1 MLEVKASYS
10 LARSQYTFFH
20 HYCITP
26 ISSEMT
32 TIAINISEMCDK
44 GNPEECIAQ
53 INIFVQ

>member
-20 HYCITP
+20 HDCITP
-26 ISSEMT
+26 ISSEM

-44 GNPEECIAQ
+44 GNPEEFIAQ